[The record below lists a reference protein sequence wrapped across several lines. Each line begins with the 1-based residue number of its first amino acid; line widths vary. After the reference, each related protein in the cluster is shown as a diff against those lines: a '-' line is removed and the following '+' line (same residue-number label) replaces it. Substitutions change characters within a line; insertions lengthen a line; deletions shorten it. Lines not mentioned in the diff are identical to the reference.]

1 MTEAFD
7 TVELS
12 DPALERDGLRL
23 ATVRSAHL
31 RTRTDVSLWVP
42 QAERI
47 DTLLILLHGVY
58 GSHWVWSMKGGVHR
72 TAQRMVDSHE
82 IAPLVIAMPNDGLIA
97 DGSGYL
103 NWPHGGDVVRWILDE
118 VPAIA
123 RVAAPNLSPTAKIAI
138 AGLSMGG
145 YAALR
150 LGANFPERFCAVS
163 AHSAF
168 MDIAEIGA
176 FTDEPLTN
184 YLNIAPR
191 EELSVAYWLG
201 KHRDRLP
208 PIRFDCGLDDDLLTS
223 NRQLH
228 QFLSGQG
235 IAHQYAEFPGGH
247 EWCYWQIQVA
257 HTLQHVDRCSHPE
270 VAHEAL

>member
-1 MTEAFD
+1 MTEAFA

-12 DPALERDGLRL
+12 DPALERDGLRF
-23 ATVRSAHL
+23 ATVRSRHL
-31 RTRTDVSLWVP
+31 HARSDVSLWIP
-42 QAERI
+42 KADRI
-47 DTLLILLHGVY
+47 GILLILLHGVY

-72 TAQRMVDSHE
+72 TAQRMVETRE
-82 IAPLVIAMPNDGLIA
+82 IAPLVIAMPSDGLIA

-103 NWPHGGDVVRWILDE
+103 TWLQGADVERWILDE

-123 RVAAPNLSPTAKIAI
+123 RIAAPSLSPTADIAI

-150 LGANFPERFCAVS
+150 LGSKYPERFSAVS

-168 MDIAEIGA
+168 MDIEDIGA

-184 YLNIAPR
+184 YLSAAPH

-201 KHRDRLP
+201 RHRDRMP
-208 PIRFDCGLDDDLLTS
+208 PIRFDCGLEDDLLAR
-223 NRQLH
+223 NRHLH
-228 QFLSGQG
+228 QFLSRQG
-235 IAHQYAEFPGGH
+235 IIHQYAEFPGGH
-247 EWCYWQIQVA
+247 EWSYWQAHVA
-257 HTLQHVDRCSHPE
+257 HTLRHVDRYSRPE
-270 VAHEAL
+270 VPHEAL

>member
-1 MTEAFD
+1 M
-7 TVELS
+7 ELS
-12 DPALERDGLRL
+12 DPAFERDGLRL
-23 ATVRSAHL
+23 ATVKSRHL
-31 RTRTDVSLWVP
+31 RARSDVSFWIP
-42 QAERI
+42 KADRI

-58 GSHWVWSMKGGVHR
+58 GSHWAWSMKGGVHR
-72 TAQRMVDSHE
+72 IAQRMVDADE
-82 IAPLVIAMPNDGLIA
+82 IAPLVIAMPNDGLID

-103 NWPHGGDVVRWILDE
+103 TWPQGADVERWILDE

-123 RVAAPNLSPTAKIAI
+123 RIAAPSLSPTAKIAI

-150 LGANFPERFCAVS
+150 LSGKYPERFSAVS

-176 FTDEPLTN
+176 FTRRLSTE
-184 YLNIAPR
+184 YLSTAPH

-208 PIRFDCGLDDDLLTS
+208 PMRFDCGLEDDLLAS
-223 NRQLH
+223 NRELH
-228 QFLSGQG
+228 QYLSGQR
-235 IAHQYAEFPGGH
+235 IDHEYDEFPGGH
-247 EWCYWQIQVA
+247 TWSYWLAHVA
-257 HTLQHVDRCSHPE
+257 RTLQHVDRYSRPE
-270 VAHEAL
+270 VFREAL